1 MKTYSITRRHDMM
14 VMATGLT
21 FMQAYGS
28 ELDKLN
34 LVDRVDYLIHY
45 DDEPAVSKP
54 TPPCPVQA
62 AWAYL

>member
-1 MKTYSITRRHDMM
+1 MRTFTITRRHDMK

-21 FMQAYGS
+21 FMQAYGD
-28 ELDKLN
+28 ELDKLKPN
-34 LVDRVDYLIHY
+34 EIDYLIHF

-54 TPPCPVQA
+54 TPPCPVQT